1 VGHFGDFRLLREVGR
16 GGMGV
21 VYEAEQISLGRR
33 VALKVLPFAA
43 TLNARQLQRFKN
55 EAQAAACLH
64 HTNIVPV
71 FGIGCEHGIH
81 YYSMQYIDGQTLA
94 AVIAELQK
102 DPRPETDDR
111 NGRTDLKSVP
121 REHEKSASTIDDREH
136 PTRFSI
142 LGPRSSV
149 LDPRSSFFK
158 MAAGLG
164 IQAAEA
170 LDHAHQLGV
179 VHRDIK
185 PANLLLEIVPGV
197 ETLRGKP
204 GAFATGVRLWIT
216 DFGLARLVSPD
227 GEGSLFHTTLS
238 WHWQFGPTRR

>member
-1 VGHFGDFRLLREVGR
+1 
-16 GGMGV
+16 MGL
-21 VYEAEQISLGRR
+21 Y
-33 VALKVLPFAA
+33 LKVLPFAA

-102 DPRPETDDR
+102 DPRP
-111 NGRTDLKSVP
+111 K
-121 REHEKSASTIDDREH
+121 IDDRSSELESRNSNREKSESTLDDCEP
-136 PTRFSI
+136 PTRSGTLDPLSSI

-158 MAAGLG
+158 MAASLG
-164 IQAAEA
+164 IQSAEA

-185 PANLLLEIVPGV
+185 PANLLLESVPGV
-197 ETLRGKP
+197 
-204 GAFATGVRLWIT
+204 
-216 DFGLARLVSPD
+216 
-227 GEGSLFHTTLS
+227 
-238 WHWQFGPTRR
+238 